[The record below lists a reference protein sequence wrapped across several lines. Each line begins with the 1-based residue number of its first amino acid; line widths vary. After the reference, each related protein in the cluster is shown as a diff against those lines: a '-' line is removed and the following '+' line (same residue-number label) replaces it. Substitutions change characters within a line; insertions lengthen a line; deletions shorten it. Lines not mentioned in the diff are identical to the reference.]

1 MKTLHTFLLTL
12 SFCIMLASTSLD
24 DMNTISM
31 ESVDIKA
38 LIEEDLNT
46 TSGPFRHA
54 HSFDVNINLFNDGT
68 VQTLENGDQV
78 WTLQV
83 HSADSV

>member
-12 SFCIMLASTSLD
+12 SFCIMLASTSLE
-24 DMNTISM
+24 DMHTISM

-46 TSGPFRHA
+46 TK
-54 HSFDVNINLFNDGT
+54 I
-68 VQTLENGDQV
+68 
-78 WTLQV
+78 LQRT
-83 HSADSV
+83 

>member
-31 ESVDIKA
+31 ESVDTDDRLGELTEWIIREHTDPEQKR
-38 LIEEDLNT
+38 NFK
-46 TSGPFRHA
+46 P
-54 HSFDVNINLFNDGT
+54 
-68 VQTLENGDQV
+68 
-78 WTLQV
+78 
-83 HSADSV
+83 